1 MNETVGKATAENL
14 SKLGK
19 SNRAIFVKTNVAD
32 LDSLHNLLHETV
44 CNFGGVDVFV
54 SNAGVLR
61 AGGLEDMTPENF
73 EFVTKINYNAYFY
86 CAKTVS
92 RVMKLQNKYAEEN
105 YGEGSSREHAALEHT
120 LSQMSDSDA
129 RVLRMKYYEGYTAK
143 EIGEILGISHEA
155 VKKRIQRALKK
166 AMALMAE

>member
-1 MNETVGKATAENL
+1 MDDQELLGLLEKDPGLGILALIEQYSDLLRYVVSLRLRSPQDIQECVQDTFTDFYLSRKNFDPEKGSLSAYLVAIARHKAFYRYREIQKARELAQAAELQANP
-14 SKLGK
+14 
-19 SNRAIFVKTNVAD
+19 
-32 LDSLHNLLHETV
+32 
-44 CNFGGVDVFV
+44 VDT
-54 SNAGVLR
+54 
-61 AGGLEDMTPENF
+61 E
-73 EFVTKINYNAYFY
+73 
-86 CAKTVS
+86 
-92 RVMKLQNKYAEEN
+92 
-105 YGEGSSREHAALEHT
+105 EHAALEHT